1 MRDRIIETLIVL
13 VMGLLGFGGWYYL
26 VICFENMEG

>member
-1 MRDRIIETLIVL
+1 MRDRTMETLIAL

-26 VICFENMEG
+26 LICFQSIGI

>member
-1 MRDRIIETLIVL
+1 MQEQTKDILIAL

-26 VICFENMEG
+26 LVCFQNMGV

>member
-1 MRDRIIETLIVL
+1 MQEQTKDILIAL

-26 VICFENMEG
+26 LICLQNMRV